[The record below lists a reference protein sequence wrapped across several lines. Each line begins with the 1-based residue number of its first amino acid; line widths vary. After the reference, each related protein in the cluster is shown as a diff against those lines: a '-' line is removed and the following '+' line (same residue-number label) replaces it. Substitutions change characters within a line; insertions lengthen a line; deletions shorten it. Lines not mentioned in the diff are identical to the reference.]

1 MTDKRYASLTQYDGT
16 AACTKQWIS
25 QLYAIPKLGKF
36 VRPLVTRP
44 PGEKEFNLRTLVE
57 RRRETKTNQQW
68 ARASKEERL
77 EFPITGELH
86 EQG

>member
-1 MTDKRYASLTQYDGT
+1 MTEKRYASLTQYDGT
-16 AACTKQWIS
+16 AACTEQWIS

-44 PGEKEFNLRTLVE
+44 PGEKEFNLRALVE

-68 ARASKEERL
+68 A
-77 EFPITGELH
+77 
-86 EQG
+86 